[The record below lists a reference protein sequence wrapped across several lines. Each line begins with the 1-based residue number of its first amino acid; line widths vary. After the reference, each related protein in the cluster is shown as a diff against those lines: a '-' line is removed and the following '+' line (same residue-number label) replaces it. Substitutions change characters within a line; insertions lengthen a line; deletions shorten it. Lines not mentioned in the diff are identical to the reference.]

1 MEEFVAMRKRS
12 CNPLTPPRWA
22 DRLLEGF
29 CAPHL
34 LEEVQGDLH
43 ERFYR
48 RVRTVGEKR
57 ARRQYAWEVL
67 GFLRPFAWRR
77 DRKIYPQKRYTPMF
91 KNYFVVATRNL
102 LHYKVYS
109 FINVLGLSVGIGC
122 CLLIYL
128 FVRDELSYDQYHT
141 FGDRIHRVVT
151 STAEDKLP
159 TNANGSFPI
168 GPALQ
173 KDFPEVASFVR
184 FRKMGQGTRIMV
196 GHGEKRF
203 YEEKFF
209 FADSNVF
216 QVFSFPMRQ
225 GSPQTAL
232 REPNT
237 VVITEATAQKYFG
250 VEDPVGKTLVADP
263 YNDGQ
268 LLNLRVT
275 GVLADIPAQ
284 SHFTFNFLA
293 SFTTQRDNLNEW
305 AGFWQV
311 FTYVLLRPKTDAQ
324 ALNRKLEAYTKRY
337 MGKNDWYQVSLQPLK
352 AIHLRSSLRSEVE
365 PTSDIQKVYVFSGIG
380 VIILLVA
387 CINFM
392 NLATARSMKRAKEVG
407 IRKTL
412 GAYRWQLFLQFIS
425 ESFLF
430 SLVAAVIALVL
441 LSVALPA
448 FNQLMDTHV
457 ALRQLRQ
464 LSLIGVAAGLIFF
477 IAWVAGSYPALFL
490 SAFQPKDVLKNSFG
504 SRVSAA
510 GIRKVLVVFQFIIST
525 GLIAC
530 TILIY
535 QQMQLVRASTAA
547 AGGDQTIVLPINK
560 EIRKSYEITKQRLR
574 NVPRVVSVAGS
585 SLVPT
590 RGSATS
596 VYQTEA
602 LPEGNGAF
610 TYLVDYDYV
619 PTMNYQVLAGRN
631 FSTDFP
637 TDTAEAYI
645 LNREAVTAFGFQSP
659 ELAIGAP
666 FGNED
671 KPGKVIGVVENFHVY
686 SLRDT
691 IEEAVLTL
699 YPNNA
704 FGYLSIRLSPA
715 DLQNTLAGVEKVW
728 NATSPTYPFEYFF
741 LDESFAQLHHRDLR
755 AGQTLATFAVLA
767 ILTACL
773 GLFGLAAF
781 TAEQR
786 TKEIGIRK
794 VLGASVGNL
803 VALLSKDFLKL
814 VLIANLVAWPLAHYA
829 MHQWLRDFAYR
840 IEIGWWVFAVAG
852 MAALLIAWLTVG
864 FQAIKAAVANPV
876 KSLRTE

>member
-1 MEEFVAMRKRS
+1 KPRDR
-12 CNPLTPPRWA
+12 PLPPRWA
-22 DRLLEGF
+22 DRLLESF

-34 LEEVQGDLH
+34 LEEMQGDLH
-43 ERFYR
+43 ERFYQ
-48 RVRTVGEKR
+48 RVPTVGEGR
-57 ARRQYAWEVL
+57 ARWRYAWEVL

-77 DRKIYPQKRYTPMF
+77 DRKIYPRNQHNKMF
-91 KNYFVVATRNL
+91 KNYFIVATRSL
-102 LHYKVYS
+102 LRYKVYS
-109 FINVLGLSVGIGC
+109 FINVLGLSVGIVC

-128 FVRDELSYDQYHT
+128 FVRDELSYDRYHA

-151 STAEDKLP
+151 STAEDRLP

-209 FADSNVF
+209 FADSTVF
-216 QVFSFPMRQ
+216 QVFSFPMRR
-225 GSPQTAL
+225 GNPQKAL
-232 REPNT
+232 DEPNT
-237 VVITEATAQKYFG
+237 VVITQATAQKYFG

-268 LLNLRVT
+268 LLNLKVT
-275 GVLADIPAQ
+275 GVLENLPAQ
-284 SHFTFNFLA
+284 SHFTFDFLA
-293 SFTTQRDNLNEW
+293 SFATQRDEDLNQW
-305 AGFWQV
+305 SGFWQV
-311 FTYVLLRPKTDAQ
+311 FTYVLLRPETDART
-324 ALNRKLEAYTKRY
+324 LNRKLEAYTERY
-337 MGKNDWYQVSLQPLK
+337 MGKDDWYQVSLQPLTE
-352 AIHLRSSLRSEVE
+352 IHLRSSLRSEVE

-457 ALRQLRQ
+457 ALHQLREF
-464 LSLIGVAAGLIFF
+464 SLIGVAAGLIFF
-477 IAWVAGSYPALFL
+477 IAWVAGSYPAFFL
-490 SAFQPKDVLKNSFG
+490 SAFKPKDVLKNSFG

-510 GIRKVLVVFQFIIST
+510 GIRKALVVFQFVIST

-530 TILIY
+530 TILIH
-535 QQMQLVRASTAA
+535 QQMQLVRASAMT
-547 AGGDQTIVLPINK
+547 AGGDQTIVLPVNK
-560 EIRKSYEITKQRLR
+560 EIRGNYEVTKQRLR

-590 RGSATS
+590 KGSNS
-596 VYQTEA
+596 YGYRTES
-602 LPEGNGAF
+602 LPEGNEAF
-610 TYLVDYDYV
+610 TYLVDHDYV
-619 PTMNYQVLAGRN
+619 PTMNYKVVAGRN

-637 TDTAEAYI
+637 TDTSEAYI
-645 LNREAVTAFGFQSP
+645 LNRKAVTTFGFRSP
-659 ELAIGAP
+659 EQAIGAP
-666 FGNED
+666 FGNGA
-671 KPGKVIGVVENFHVY
+671 KQGKVIGVVENFHVY

-699 YPNNA
+699 YPNHA
-704 FGYLSIRLSPA
+704 FGYLSIRLSPG
-715 DLQNTLAGVEKVW
+715 DLPKTLSAVEQVW
-728 NATSPTYPFEYFF
+728 NGTSPTYPFEYFF
-741 LDESFAQLHHRDLR
+741 LNESFAQLHHRDIR

-794 VLGASVGNL
+794 VLGASVSNL

-814 VLIANLVAWPLAHYA
+814 VLIANLVAWPLAYYA
-829 MHQWLRDFAYR
+829 MHRWLHNFAYR
-840 IEIGWWVFAVAG
+840 IDISWWVFAVAG

-864 FQAIKAAVANPV
+864 FQAVKAAVANPV